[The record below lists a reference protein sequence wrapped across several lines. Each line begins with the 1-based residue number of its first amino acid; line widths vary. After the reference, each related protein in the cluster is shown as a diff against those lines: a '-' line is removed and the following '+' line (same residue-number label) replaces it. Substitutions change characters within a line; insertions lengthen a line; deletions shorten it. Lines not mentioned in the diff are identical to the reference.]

1 MKFIP
6 GLLLLLFA
14 AGHYGD
20 VLLSWLTGWGIEVAY
35 SVCQAMMP
43 AGLWLVIAVLLRS
56 HRMRWPIL
64 AVCASGAW
72 ESVMRIGCIGWVE
85 IAGLVVPPDQN
96 LCEAVTGVE
105 LYQWGLVQL
114 AALALLIAGSAKNRG
129 RYG

>member
-1 MKFIP
+1 MRFIP

-20 VLLSWLTGWGIEVAY
+20 TFLAWLTGRGIAVAY
-35 SVCQAMMP
+35 AVCQSIMP
-43 AGLWLVIAVLLRS
+43 VGLWLVIAHMAR
-56 HRMRWPIL
+56 HERRRWPIW
-64 AVCASGAW
+64 AVCVSGAW

-85 IAGLVVPPDQN
+85 ITGLVVPPEQN